1 VVFDK
6 KDITGQEEL
15 EGATLTVYK
24 YDATKE
30 GGIGD
35 KVDEAVSSK
44 EANSVFKLELANG
57 KYVLRESGD
66 SVVDAEGNKYD
77 IIETTLTFEVNN
89 GTVTATGAKTTY
101 ESNATT
107 GYFYQNGTTIEICDA
122 KKVTPTPTPT
132 KTKVVFDKKDITG
145 QEELEGATLTV
156 YKYDATKEGG
166 IGERVNGA
174 VSSKE
179 ADSVFELK
187 LANGKYVL
195 KETGTKVVDK
205 DGNEYDVIKTT
216 LVFEVNNGVVTTGDD
231 AKSDYD
237 SNATTGYFYQN
248 GTTIEICDAKKATS
262 DDDSSKP
269 SDDSS
274 KPSGGDND
282 GDNDSSKGN
291 KPSGG
296 DNDGD
301 NDSNKGKKPSGGDND
316 GDNDSNKGK
325 KPSGGDEDGD
335 NTPNT
340 GFAGSTFAAAALLA
354 AVSVLA
360 VMKKKDE

>member
-1 VVFDK
+1 
-6 KDITGQEEL
+6 
-15 EGATLTVYK
+15 
-24 YDATKE
+24 
-30 GGIGD
+30 
-35 KVDEAVSSK
+35 
-44 EANSVFKLELANG
+44 
-57 KYVLRESGD
+57 
-66 SVVDAEGNKYD
+66 VVDKDGNKYD
-77 IIETTLTFEVNN
+77 VIKSELEFTVNSD
-89 GTVTATGAKTTY
+89 GTVTATGAKTAY

-107 GYFYQNGTTIEICDA
+107 GYFYQ
-122 KKVTPTPTPT
+122 
-132 KTKVVFDKKDITG
+132 
-145 QEELEGATLTV
+145 
-156 YKYDATKEGG
+156 
-166 IGERVNGA
+166 
-174 VSSKE
+174 S
-179 ADSVFELK
+179 
-187 LANGKYVL
+187 
-195 KETGTKVVDK
+195 
-205 DGNEYDVIKTT
+205 
-216 LVFEVNNGVVTTGDD
+216 
-231 AKSDYD
+231 
-237 SNATTGYFYQN
+237 

-274 KPSGGDND
+274 
-282 GDNDSSKGN
+282 

>member
-1 VVFDK
+1 MVFDK
-6 KDITGQEEL
+6 KTISGDEEL
-15 EGATLTVYK
+15 AGAILTITKKGESTSQSWTSQIGKTWTVELEEGT
-24 YDATKE
+24 
-30 GGIGD
+30 
-35 KVDEAVSSK
+35 
-44 EANSVFKLELANG
+44 
-57 KYVLRESGD
+57 YVLTESGD
-66 SVVDAEGNKYD
+66 SVVDKDGNKYD
-77 IIETTLTFEVNN
+77 VITSELEFTVNSD
-89 GTVTATGAKTTY
+89 GTVTAAGAKTAY
-101 ESNATT
+101 DDKATT
-107 GYFYQNGTTIEICDA
+107 GYFY
-122 KKVTPTPTPT
+122 K
-132 KTKVVFDKKDITG
+132 
-145 QEELEGATLTV
+145 
-156 YKYDATKEGG
+156 
-166 IGERVNGA
+166 
-174 VSSKE
+174 
-179 ADSVFELK
+179 
-187 LANGKYVL
+187 
-195 KETGTKVVDK
+195 
-205 DGNEYDVIKTT
+205 
-216 LVFEVNNGVVTTGDD
+216 
-231 AKSDYD
+231 
-237 SNATTGYFYQN
+237 N

-262 DDDSSKP
+262 DDDSKPDGDDSSKP

-282 GDNDSSKGN
+282 GDNDSSS